1 MGLELSPRKLLKN
14 RLGILKMK
22 IFDVTRYFAL
32 ALFMAIVGGC
42 GGGGGQGKTIP
53 LGTLQPLVGTEEKT
67 MLFVREE
74 EKMARDVY
82 LTLYAQ
88 WADQTFYSIATKS
101 EQQHM
106 NNVKAMLDNLGIA
119 DPVVNDAAGAFTNTD
134 ILALYGSLLARGS
147 VTLNEGLAAGAYIE
161 EFDIIDVQK
170 ARDEVAGGS
179 NQLPILQTY
188 DMLLCGSRNHL
199 RSFAAQLGAGGV
211 AYTAQIMTQAQVD
224 AIIGS
229 PGEKCGKQI

>member
-1 MGLELSPRKLLKN
+1 MRIFEATRLLMPV
-14 RLGILKMK
+14 LV
-22 IFDVTRYFAL
+22 FVAVT
-32 ALFMAIVGGC
+32 GC
-42 GGGGGQGKTIP
+42 GGGGGGGQGQTIP
-53 LGTLQPLVGTEEKT
+53 LGTLQPLAGTEEKT

-88 WADQTFYSIATKS
+88 WADPTFYSIATKS

-119 DPVVNDAAGAFTNTD
+119 DPVVVDAAGAFSNAD
-134 ILALYGSLLARGS
+134 ILALYGSLLARGAI
-147 VTLNEGLAAGAYIE
+147 TLSEGLAVGAYIE

-170 ARDEVAGGS
+170 ARDEVASGS

-188 DMLLCGSRNHL
+188 DSLLCGSRNHL
-199 RSFAAQLGAGGV
+199 RSFAAQIGAGGF

-224 AIIGS
+224 AITGS
-229 PGEKCGKQI
+229 PSEKCGKQI